1 MPAYESE
8 AARTEASL
16 RGRLAVLSSWAQT
29 DDRQARTK
37 PGRDAMLAKF
47 EQQVDPDGTL
57 PPAER
62 ARRAEYARKAHFTRL
77 ALKAAK
83 ARSAKA
89 AARRAA
95 ADATT
100 ADNTARRL
108 AELDARA
115 AGADGGSS

>member
-1 MPAYESE
+1 MPEYESE

-29 DDRQARTK
+29 EDRQARTK

-47 EQQVDPDGTL
+47 ERQVDPDGKL
-57 PPAER
+57 SPAER

-89 AARRAA
+89 AARRAV
-95 ADATT
+95 ADAV
-100 ADNTARRL
+100 TARNSAQRL
-108 AELDARA
+108 AELDALA
-115 AGADGGSS
+115 AGEE